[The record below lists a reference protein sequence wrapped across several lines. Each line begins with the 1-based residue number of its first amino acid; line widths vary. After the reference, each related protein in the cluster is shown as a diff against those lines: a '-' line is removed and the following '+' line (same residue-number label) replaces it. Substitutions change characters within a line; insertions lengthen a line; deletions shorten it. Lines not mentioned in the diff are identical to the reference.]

1 MLSNEQPFKKFK
13 EEDEKKCTSVG
24 KRRTK
29 SNFHLWQNNPI
40 TREEDV
46 RQRLLKNNPLF
57 GNGKHFTP
65 HVAEAIN
72 PIDSSKA
79 IYN

>member
-1 MLSNEQPFKKFK
+1 MCG
-13 EEDEKKCTSVG
+13 EEKNQKQLP
-24 KRRTK
+24 R
-29 SNFHLWQNNPI
+29 I
-40 TREEDV
+40 IREEDV

-57 GNGKHFTP
+57 SNGKHFTP
-65 HVAEAIN
+65 HVAEAVN